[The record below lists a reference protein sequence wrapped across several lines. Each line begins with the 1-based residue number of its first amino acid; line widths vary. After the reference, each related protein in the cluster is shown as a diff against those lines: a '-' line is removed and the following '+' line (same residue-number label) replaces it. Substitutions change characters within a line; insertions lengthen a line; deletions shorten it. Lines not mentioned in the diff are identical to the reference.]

1 MLEWL
6 AKTWNAVD
14 LWITQQAFWLQYVIL
29 LAVLLPLC
37 LAVAWLIDRVVDY
50 LWAKFGRDQD
60 RLTDRAASTE
70 TSKVDR

>member
-14 LWITQQAFWLQYVIL
+14 LWITQQTFWLQYVIV

-37 LAVAWLIDRVVDY
+37 LGVAWLIDRVVDY
-50 LWAKFGRDQD
+50 LWAKFGRDHD
-60 RLTDRAASTE
+60 RLTDREIPAE
-70 TSKVDR
+70 KLPL